1 MPIVSFNLDKTLAER
16 TGKLTKGMQ
25 ARHNITVTSVDKE
38 DIRLGEKNTKPGL
51 KFGFEYIVE
60 YLPKVGKVI
69 VAGTILFLDNEKKI
83 KQTLDDWKK
92 NKKLSPE
99 LAAQVLNT
107 AIVKSTIKALHLSQE
122 INLPPHM
129 PIPTVTPTPQQGKEQ
144 DYIG

>member
-1 MPIVSFNLDKTLAER
+1 MPIVGFNLDKTLAER

-25 ARHNITVTSVDKE
+25 ARQNITITSVDKE
-38 DIRLGEKNTKPGL
+38 DIRLGAKSTKPGL
-51 KFGFEYIVE
+51 KFGFEYVVE
-60 YLPKVGKVI
+60 YLPDIGKVL
-69 VAGTILFLDNEKKI
+69 VAGTILYLEDEKKI

-92 NKKLSPE
+92 NKNVSQE
-99 LAAQVLNT
+99 LTTKILNT

-129 PIPTVTPTPQQGKEQ
+129 PIPTVTPQTPGKEQ